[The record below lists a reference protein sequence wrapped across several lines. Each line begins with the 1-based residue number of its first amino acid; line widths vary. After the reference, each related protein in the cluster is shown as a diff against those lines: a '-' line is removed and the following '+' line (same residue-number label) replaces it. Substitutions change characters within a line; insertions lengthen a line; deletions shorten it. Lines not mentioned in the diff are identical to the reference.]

1 MSATPTIEDYT
12 TNIIIVKELRDYSKD
27 PFFIKKKEEAIKF
40 IREHGLPKSYIEK
53 HGIPEDFK
61 KKK

>member
-1 MSATPTIEDYT
+1 MSATTSNKDQYQPLKIT
-12 TNIIIVKELRDYSKD
+12 IVKELRDYSKD
-27 PFFIKKKEEAIKF
+27 PFFIKKREEAIKF
-40 IREHGLPKSYIEK
+40 IEK